1 MKENIIFDKN
11 RLQYLLD
18 AFLRETDAAGVVGK
32 VYLVGGAA
40 LSLYYFDRDA
50 TRDIDAGFPQDPRI
64 AKVIL
69 DIALRENLPLDWIN
83 SDSAMFFGF
92 PPSKY
97 WLSMKKIGNI
107 ELKVASPELLL
118 AMKLKAS
125 RGRRDSQD
133 AIELLAICKFV
144 SVEQVIAVYEDVYA
158 QEVMKDSA
166 MELLQFHFK

>member
-1 MKENIIFDKN
+1 MRDHIIFDKN
-11 RLQYLLD
+11 RLQYLLHT
-18 AFLRETDAAGVVGK
+18 FLQEIDAAGVVGT
-32 VYLVGGAA
+32 VHLVGGAA

-64 AKVIL
+64 TTVIL
-69 DIALRENLPLDWIN
+69 DIAKREDLPLNWIN

-97 WLSMKKIGNI
+97 WLSVKKIGNI

-125 RGRRDSQD
+125 RGRRDNED

-144 SVEQVIAVYEDVYA
+144 SAEQVIAVYEEVYA
-158 QEVMKDSA
+158 QEVLKESA
-166 MELLQFHFK
+166 LEMLQLHFK

>member
-1 MKENIIFDKN
+1 MRENVIFDKN
-11 RLQYLLD
+11 RLEYLLNT
-18 AFLRETDAAGVVGK
+18 FLVEIDAAGVVGK

-40 LSLYYFDRDA
+40 LSLYYFDRDS

-69 DIALRENLPLDWIN
+69 DIAKREKLPLDWIN
-83 SDSAMFFGF
+83 SNSTMFFGF

-97 WLSMKKIGNI
+97 WLNVKKIGNI

-118 AMKLKAS
+118 TMKLKAS

-133 AIELLAICKFV
+133 AIELLNICKFV
-144 SVEQVIAVYEDVYA
+144 SVEQVLEVYEEVYA
-158 QEVMKDSA
+158 QEVLKESA